1 VTRLALLVAALASTA
16 AVAQPLR
23 VLPTD
28 PPAVGIQ
35 WFTTWE
41 SAKAEAARTGRPIL
55 LVSAAPHC
63 GGVSGIW

>member
-1 VTRLALLVAALASTA
+1 MNRLALLVAALAPTV
-16 AVAQPLR
+16 AVAQPR
-23 VLPTD
+23 ILPAD

>member
-1 VTRLALLVAALASTA
+1 MNRLALLVAALVPTV
-16 AVAQPLR
+16 AVAQPPR
-23 VLPTD
+23 VLPPD

-41 SAKAEAARTGRPIL
+41 SAKAEAARTSRPIL